1 MTHTA
6 AKMAVAIGQTVNV
19 RFESFTIQMSFI
31 EQSIKNQE
39 DIIMEEKSYTIT
51 ELIEIAQI
59 DQSDDDSRPWNFT
72 NNCGMCG
79 GTAAFLYWLE
89 DHQMEEN

>member
-1 MTHTA
+1 
-6 AKMAVAIGQTVNV
+6 
-19 RFESFTIQMSFI
+19 
-31 EQSIKNQE
+31 
-39 DIIMEEKSYTIT
+39 MEEKRYTIT

-89 DHQMEEN
+89 DHQKEEN